1 MITIGVDKIEQFLHE
16 NFSWERLLDFFKQEN
31 SYLKTRLSKVVD
43 TNMDKDF
50 LALAEHFQ
58 NKFILKDDLI
68 DELEHDLAEQK
79 KRLEHLKSGNNFP
92 IEKINKTQQRLRN
105 EMEYIEKDFT
115 FLKNEFNKY
124 LLKIA
129 K

>member
-1 MITIGVDKIEQFLHE
+1 MITIGVNKLEQFFHE

-68 DELEHDLAEQK
+68 DELEHDLAEQR
-79 KRLEHLKSGNNFP
+79 KRLDHYKTANTLPE
-92 IEKINKTQQRLRN
+92 EKISKAQQRLRN

-115 FLKNEFNKY
+115 SLKNEFNKY
-124 LLKIA
+124 LLNIA